1 MNVFY
6 SDLAEQKG
14 RIDTM
19 NIVKAVIEDTK
30 VIPEALMNILLSE
43 KDFFGTQLTKK
54 GNDSVLTPPSN
65 ELLFRDFHYS
75 KTDK

>member
-54 GNDSVLTPPSN
+54 
-65 ELLFRDFHYS
+65 R
-75 KTDK
+75 